1 MFTML
6 SRYSLI
12 LVAALSLIY
21 SSALADT
28 PMEGDVQYFKDPDLD
43 YWKKSDSAPAT
54 KISVSAAV
62 KKAAASTTTVAGKSQ
77 FPWNKYLSPSN
88 DEFFKEGDYTPPA
101 PFMEI
106 ARNPSDE
113 NIENWFRYLETKNE
127 LLRNLQQRLTSYST
141 IHPQPGVANY
151 APAVPKIVDDEVM
164 LKTKSRVE
172 APAPIGVNSKNFRM
186 RLYFDSH
193 CPHCQK
199 MLGTVAELM
208 RMGYWVELKQVDK
221 DTAIRAK
228 IPFAVSDA
236 DPAELK
242 RYQIDS
248 VPVLLIG
255 DLKKQTFSKIQ
266 GYHDVREIVGALGN
280 NLK

>member
-12 LVAALSLIY
+12 FIAVLSLIY
-21 SSALADT
+21 SAALAETAMD
-28 PMEGDVQYFKDPDLD
+28 GDVQYFKDPDLD
-43 YWKKSDSAPAT
+43 YWKKSDPAPAT
-54 KISVSAAV
+54 KNSVSTVA
-62 KKAAASTTTVAGKSQ
+62 KKAAASAATVAGKSQ

-127 LLRNLQQRLTSYST
+127 LLRNLQTRLTQYAGSR
-141 IHPQPGVANY
+141 PQPGVANY
-151 APAVPKIVDDEVM
+151 AAQVPRVVEDDAV
-164 LKTKSRVE
+164 LKMAARVE
-172 APAPIGVNSKNFRM
+172 KPQSAATDARNYRM

-199 MLGTVAELM
+199 MLGTVADLM
-208 RMGYWVELKQVDK
+208 RMGYFVELKQVDK
-221 DTAIRAK
+221 DTSMRAK

-242 RYQIDS
+242 RYQIEA

-266 GYHDVREIVGALGN
+266 GYHGAQDIVGS
-280 NLK
+280 LKH

>member
-1 MFTML
+1 MATW
-6 SRYSLI
+6 I
-12 LVAALSLIY
+12 LIY
-21 SSALADT
+21 SAALAGT
-28 PMEGDVQYFKDPDLD
+28 SMEGDVQYFKDPDLD
-43 YWKKSDSAPAT
+43 YWKKSDPAPTT
-54 KISVSAAV
+54 KTSVSIAA
-62 KKAAASTTTVAGKSQ
+62 KKAAASTATVASKSQ

-127 LLRNLQQRLTSYST
+127 LLRNLQTRLTQYSGT
-141 IHPQPGVANY
+141 HPQAAVANY
-151 APAVPKIVDDEVM
+151 TAQVPRVIEDDAV
-164 LKTKSRVE
+164 LKTAARLERPQSV
-172 APAPIGVNSKNFRM
+172 AADTKNYRM

-199 MLGTVAELM
+199 MLGTVADLM

-221 DTAIRAK
+221 DTSMRAK

-236 DPAELK
+236 SADELK
-242 RYQIDS
+242 RYQIEA

-255 DLKKQTFSKIQ
+255 DLKKQTFAKIQ
-266 GYHDVREIVGALGN
+266 GYHGAQEISES
-280 NLK
+280 LKH

>member
-1 MFTML
+1 MML
-6 SRYSLI
+6 LRYSLL
-12 LVAALSLIY
+12 LVSACAMSY
-21 SSALADT
+21 SAALADSLGG
-28 PMEGDVQYFKDPDLD
+28 PEVQYFKDPELD
-43 YWKKSDSAPAT
+43 YWKTSEVVPKINSTRDHNEKKTATSAVGAP
-54 KISVSAAV
+54 VS
-62 KKAAASTTTVAGKSQ
+62 KTQ

-127 LLRNLQQRLTSYST
+127 LLRNLQARLTQFST
-141 IHPQPGVANY
+141 NHPQPAVANY
-151 APAVPKIVDDEVM
+151 AAPVPRIIEDDAI
-164 LKTKSRVE
+164 LKTAARLEK
-172 APAPIGVNSKNFRM
+172 PQLIGADAKNYRM

-199 MLGTVAELM
+199 MLGTVADLM

-221 DTAIRAK
+221 DTSIRAK
-228 IPFAVSDA
+228 IPFTVSDA
-236 DPAELK
+236 SPEELK
-242 RYQIDS
+242 QYQIEA

-255 DLKKQTFSKIQ
+255 DLKKQTFAKIQ
-266 GYHDVREIVGALGN
+266 GYHGAQEIEN
-280 NLK
+280 SLKHASK